1 MEYTENTM
9 IAIDEAMQDDEFTA
23 KLAQAADAAEIKAI
37 FLARGIEIDD
47 VTAEAAFAKMESIAR
62 GDELTAEDLELVAGG
77 CKNCYYSCTLAGAA
91 LGGLVGG
98 PGGIIIG
105 AAVGSIIG
113 VGVAVRHD
121 IKRWRKR

>member
-9 IAIDEAMQDDEFTA
+9 IAIDEAMQDNEFTA
-23 KLAQAADAAEIKAI
+23 KLAQAADAAEIKAV

-77 CKNCYYSCTLAGAA
+77 CKSCYFNCLIGGAA
-91 LGGLVGG
+91 LGALVGG
-98 PGGIIIG
+98 VPGAVIG
-105 AAVGSIIG
+105 ASVGSIIG